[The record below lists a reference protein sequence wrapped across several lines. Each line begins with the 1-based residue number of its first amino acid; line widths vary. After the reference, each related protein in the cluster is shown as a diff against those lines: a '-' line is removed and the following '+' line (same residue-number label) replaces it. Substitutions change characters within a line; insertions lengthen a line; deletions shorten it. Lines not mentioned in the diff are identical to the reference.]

1 MKKIITIAL
10 VLALSFG
17 AAQAQS
23 TDKGPGKHHRGGH
36 EMVMKDLNL
45 TPDQKARLKTIHQE
59 QRKEMEALKSNTSLT
74 DAQKKEQRKALH
86 DKYRSQFESVL
97 TPAQKAEME
106 KKKADWKA
114 EGKHKEGKGKEG
126 RAFKG
131 GQRHDAAGIAKDL
144 NLSADQKQK
153 MQSLRTDFKSKAE
166 ALRNDKS
173 LTAEQ
178 KKAKMQELK
187 EQQKEQMKSVLTK
200 EQQEKV
206 QSKFQERRNKTTK

>member
-1 MKKIITIAL
+1 MKKIITSAL
-10 VLALSFG
+10 VLALTIG

-23 TDKGPGKHHRGGH
+23 TDKGPGKHQRGGH

-45 TPDQKARLKTIHQE
+45 TPDQKARLKTIHEE

-106 KKKADWKA
+106 KKKGDWQA
-114 EGKHKEGKGKEG
+114 QGKHREGKGKEG

-131 GQRHDAAGIAKDL
+131 GKRDGAAGIAKDL
-144 NLSADQKQK
+144 NLSADQQQK
-153 MQSLRTDFKSKAE
+153 MKALRADFRSKAE
-166 ALRNDKS
+166 AVRNDKS
-173 LTAEQ
+173 LSQEQ
-178 KKAKMQELK
+178 KKAKFRELR
-187 EQQKEQMKSVLTK
+187 QQQQEQMKSVLTK

-206 QSKFQERRNKTTK
+206 QSKFSERRNKTTK